1 MLEVFF
7 IEVHFILPI
16 VYRDDMC
23 GVNCCNLYQ
32 LIETNCQL
40 QVPIGIIFK
49 NENKLDEMV
58 DIMDDL
64 NAYVPTEVAHTTVEI
79 PGHEPQRM
87 QVDTMHKV
95 LVGGDQ
101 LTVARMKGAQR
112 IRDNSEHDAAR
123 LKGFIPVVEDWHTKV
138 CLLEVGLCL
147 NCCVP

>member
-1 MLEVFF
+1 MDL
-7 IEVHFILPI
+7 
-16 VYRDDMC
+16 
-23 GVNCCNLYQ
+23 
-32 LIETNCQL
+32 
-40 QVPIGIIFK
+40 
-49 NENKLDEMV
+49 LDN
-58 DIMDDL
+58 L
-64 NAYVPTEVAHTTVEI
+64 NAYVPTEVAHTTF
-79 PGHEPQRM
+79 EPQRM
-87 QVDTMHKV
+87 QADTMHRV